1 MKKFLAFLL
10 AVAMCFS
17 LAACSS
23 DSSEMTLEKYIDGM
37 QDEIDA
43 MTESVKDQGMTIEVS
58 AKENSL
64 VYSYHFTEDLGD
76 TSLVKDSLEQSLDE
90 FSSTFEDILSA
101 LKEEVSSAESVIVE
115 YLDMDGNV
123 IVSKEYK

>member
-1 MKKFLAFLL
+1 MKKFLTSLL
-10 AVAMCFS
+10 AVAMCFT
-17 LAACSS
+17 LAACSN
-23 DSSEMTLEKYIDGM
+23 SSEMTLEKYIDSM
-37 QDEIDA
+37 QDEISE
-43 MTESVKDQGMTIEVS
+43 MTESMKEQGMTIEVS
-58 AKENSL
+58 ARENSL

-76 TSLVKDSLEQSLDE
+76 TSLVKASLEQSLE
-90 FSSTFEDILSA
+90 ELSSTFEDILST